1 MSVEPSFS
9 GTVTPAADLVVAM
22 TGAGRLKVVF
32 HALLPDVLPA
42 LLSISLY
49 IWEFNIRSS
58 TVLGLVGAGGIGQDL
73 KNAVDLL
80 DFPSVSTIILIILA
94 MVTAIDQVSAQLRR
108 RLI

>member
-1 MSVEPSFS
+1 MRCCRTFCRRCC
-9 GTVTPAADLVVAM
+9 
-22 TGAGRLKVVF
+22 RLAF
-32 HALLPDVLPA
+32 N
-42 LLSISLY
+42 

-80 DFPSVSTIILIILA
+80 DFASVATIILIILA
-94 MVTAIDQVSAQLRR
+94 MVTAIDQVSAWLRR